1 LASHEFQAAE
11 IKALQDLTPGQR
23 LELALR
29 FNEQICELR
38 AAMLRFEHPDWSPER
53 IKQAV
58 RDFVSNAE
66 S

>member
-1 LASHEFQAAE
+1 LSSQDFQTAE
-11 IKALQDLTPGQR
+11 IKALRQLTPGQR
-23 LELALR
+23 LELAMR

-38 AAMLRFEHPDWSPER
+38 AAMLRFEHPDWSLEKIR
-53 IKQAV
+53 QAV